1 MARHGGDPARPRL
14 GGPLAACPGCGL
26 VLPARDG
33 PAHPYIGASPACWAL
48 FGELLAREYAD
59 PRYRRVHRTT
69 VDAYATQ
76 HPGVP
81 ERRSVQSVAL
91 HLAGLLLVFEEGM
104 PSEHVTARL
113 RAVSGGFRE
122 PRWLE
127 PPRSLG
133 EPTVRDVLGASSA
146 AEHEREVLRWAG
158 AVWAAWEPHHATV
171 RSSLSL

>member
-1 MARHGGDPARPRL
+1 MPERASGGVARIRWRAMEATPPDRASEA
-14 GGPLAACPGCGL
+14 PLAACPGCGL

-104 PSEHVTARL
+104 RKTRH
-113 RAVSGGFRE
+113 
-122 PRWLE
+122 
-127 PPRSLG
+127 
-133 EPTVRDVLGASSA
+133 SSA
-146 AEHEREVLRWAG
+146 ARG
-158 AVWAAWEPHHATV
+158 
-171 RSSLSL
+171 